1 MFSPKEMDWLLEK
14 CVKNEDVISFVVRSG
29 YKDEPEVDEDGKLL
43 LNRNTPLHKA
53 TICIPPI
60 ETSVI
65 RELFKI
71 YHRFD
76 VNYTD
81 VRGLTHFHV
90 ACEFGIDDVVEKFIE
105 HGQDPNCLPQECADP
120 PLHSAVYFQ
129 RNKVVE
135 LLLRNGADPNSVD
148 VRGWTPLHVI
158 CREECNDYDDDAD
171 DLTQMLFEISA
182 EKHQTVQIEAQD
194 KKGNTPLHF
203 ALKCGKRELIEL
215 LLIKGANPNLANG
228 EGLTPLH
235 VICKNY
241 WDGHELVDLFFKIN
255 DDIQQ
260 MVQIDTRDKKDRT
273 PLQLAMI
280 YFLPHVV
287 DVVLDRGADLSSF
300 IFPTETHFDEG
311 YEARRYQ
318 NYFKLSL
325 LSGALAIVESLERRG
340 YELGRSDALIIMK
353 LFTKNGFFK
362 ESADFDEFWYDDEE
376 FASKAKELIIKPNLS
391 LYDLQAAHAAGK
403 EIYRG
408 RRSSSSR
415 HFVKPSY
422 QSSELCAPRSPTA
435 ANAAA
440 AATTVPRAQTGVVAA
455 DAATAAKE
463 SLKSGPHSVYKE
475 GSCCCHRH
483 HCRYCSGSPR
493 VGLREKYMRARYT
506 VYTREKHLSRLVYAT
521 AAAAAAL
528 DSCERHQPTESID
541 VDVPDRANPSTVI
554 EK

>member
-1 MFSPKEMDWLLEK
+1 MFSPKEMDWLLAK
-14 CVKNEDVISFVVRSG
+14 CVENEDIISFVVRSG
-29 YKDEPEVDEDGKLL
+29 YKDEPEADEDCKLL

-53 TICIPPI
+53 TMCIPPI
-60 ETSVI
+60 EASVI

-76 VNYTD
+76 LNYTD
-81 VRGLTHFHV
+81 DNGLTHFHV

-105 HGQDPNCLPQECADP
+105 LGQDLNCLSQECDEP
-120 PLHSAVYFQ
+120 PLHLAVYYQ

-158 CREECNDYDDDAD
+158 CRDECRDYDDDAN

-182 EKHQTVQIEAQD
+182 EKYQTVQIEAQD

-203 ALKCGKRELIEL
+203 ALECGKRELIEL
-215 LLIKGANPNLANG
+215 LLIKGANPNLAN
-228 EGLTPLH
+228 EKGLTALH
-235 VICKNY
+235 VICENY
-241 WDGHELVDLFFKIN
+241 WYGHELVDLFFKIN

-260 MVQIDTRDKKDRT
+260 TVQIDTRDKKDRT
-273 PLQLAMI
+273 PLQLAVI

-300 IFPTETHFDEG
+300 TFPTETHFDEG
-311 YEARRYQ
+311 YEAPKYQ
-318 NYFKLSL
+318 NYYKLSL
-325 LSGALAIVESLERRG
+325 LSGVLAVLESLERRG
-340 YELGRSDALIIMK
+340 YELGRNDALIIMK
-353 LFTKNGFFK
+353 LFTKNGFFR
-362 ESADFDEFWYDDEE
+362 ESADFDEFWYGDEK
-376 FASKAKELIIKPNLS
+376 FASKAKEYIIKPNLS

-408 RRSSSSR
+408 RRNSSR
-415 HFVKPSY
+415 HFVKRKLPAIQYPHTPILSLKTLLLLLLLL
-422 QSSELCAPRSPTA
+422 ELCTLRSPTA

-440 AATTVPRAQTGVVAA
+440 ATTAPRAQAGVVAA

-475 GSCCCHRH
+475 GSCCCCCCHRH
-483 HCRYCSGSPR
+483 HCSGSPR
-493 VGLREKYMRARYT
+493 VGLREKYVKY
-506 VYTREKHLSRLVYAT
+506 
-521 AAAAAAL
+521 
-528 DSCERHQPTESID
+528 
-541 VDVPDRANPSTVI
+541 
-554 EK
+554 